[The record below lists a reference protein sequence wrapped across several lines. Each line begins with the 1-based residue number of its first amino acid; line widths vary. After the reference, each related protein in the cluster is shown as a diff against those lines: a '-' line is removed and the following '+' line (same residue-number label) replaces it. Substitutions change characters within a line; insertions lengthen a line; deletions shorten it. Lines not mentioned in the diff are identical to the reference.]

1 MIKQIAIGAAGA
13 VLASAV
19 MGSFVMYSDVQV
31 TKAKMD
37 SLNQVMQDREV
48 TTQRFTD
55 MLHQM
60 DKTLTIQAQSVNA
73 LEGAVDRLEKFVM
86 LAYKN
91 ERLKNV
97 ELNEGDLK

>member
-1 MIKQIAIGAAGA
+1 MMKQITVGA
-13 VLASAV
+13 VGAIMASAV
-19 MGSFVMYSDVQV
+19 MGTFVMYSDVQV

-37 SLNQVMQDREV
+37 GLQKVMEDREE
-48 TTQRFTD
+48 TTKRFTE

-60 DKTLTIQAQSVNA
+60 DKTLTVQAQSVNA

-91 ERLKNV
+91 EKFK
-97 ELNEGDLK
+97 EGEQK